1 MQKLEKAYLQELSPA
16 ATPKP
21 VGNKV
26 DVQFNPT
33 TLKLAMANSVD
44 VAHQRG
50 RQVQQ
55 YKGTSS
61 TTLSMDLIYDTADEG
76 SDAHPVDVRRK
87 TEAVSKFLLPSGPQ
101 SKTSPP
107 RVRFHW
113 GTFIFDG
120 VMASLTEDLDHFAP
134 DGTPLRAKCTISIK
148 EQDPKFEALKSGAGA
163 AGSNTGE
170 GAGGSSN
177 PAAPGSTDNGPTDR
191 SAQAVGGESAADF
204 AARNGLDPA
213 AWRGVAAGIAN
224 PLSLPAGL
232 DISFNSG
239 LSAAAGLGVSLGV
252 GVGVGVGLS
261 VEASLGLKA
270 DVTFGVSASAL
281 AGFALSA
288 AGGVTAAV
296 QTASIVR
303 AEAAASQAR
312 SAFGAPA
319 GASGGTGTR
328 GAGSLPAGASGSAAS
343 GPSATSQ
350 PGAPLVRGAS
360 AGTAGGSAPA
370 RPAAAGS
377 GSAAPGRPVADPRAA
392 SFGYGVPLRPRVTGP
407 ADDRPGTSTWIRVG
421 TRPRSAEPRPLS
433 DPTLPRWAGLR
444 PVAAA
449 GSMPGL
455 RTGRAGCGCG
465 CGGRR

>member
-1 MQKLEKAYLQELSPA
+1 MQKLDKAYLQELSPA
-16 ATPKP
+16 AAPQP
-21 VGNKV
+21 VGKKV
-26 DVQFNPT
+26 PVQFNPT
-33 TLKLAMANSVD
+33 TLKLSMNNSID

-61 TTLSMDLIYDTADEG
+61 TTLTMDLVYDTADEG
-76 SDAHPVDVRRK
+76 SDEHPVDVRRK
-87 TEAVSKFLLPSGPQ
+87 TQEVGKFLLPSGPQ

-107 RVRFHW
+107 RVRFQW

-120 VMASLTEDLDHFAP
+120 VMASLNEDLEHFAP
-134 DGTPLRAKCTISIK
+134 NGTPLRAKCAISIK
-148 EQDPKFEALKSGAGA
+148 EQDPKFEALKTGAGA
-163 AGSNTGE
+163 AGANTGE
-170 GAGGSSN
+170 GEGGASN
-177 PAAPGSTDNGPTDR
+177 PAAPGSTDKGPTDR

-239 LSAAAGLGVSLGV
+239 LSASAGLGASLGV
-252 GVGVGVGLS
+252 GIGAGVGLS
-261 VEASLGLKA
+261 VEASLGLQA
-270 DVTFGVSASAL
+270 DVSLGVTAGAS

-303 AEAAASQAR
+303 TESAAAQAR

-319 GASGGTGTR
+319 ATSGATGTR
-328 GAGSLPAGASGSAAS
+328 GGGSLPGGGSSLAGGGAAT
-343 GPSATSQ
+343 AAQT
-350 PGAPLVRGAS
+350 GA
-360 AGTAGGSAPA
+360 AGGSAPA

-377 GSAAPGRPVADPRAA
+377 GSAAPARPVADPRAA
-392 SFGYGVPLRPRVTGP
+392 SFGYGVPLRPLVTGP
-407 ADDRPGTSTWIRVG
+407 ADDRPGASTWIRVG
-421 TRPRSAEPRPLS
+421 SRPRAAEPKPVS
-433 DPTLPRWAGLR
+433 DPTLPGWAGLR
-444 PVAAA
+444 PVPA
-449 GSMPGL
+449 GQSVPGAH
-455 RTGRAGCGCG
+455 TMRAGCGCG
-465 CGGRR
+465 CGGRP

>member
-1 MQKLEKAYLQELSPA
+1 MQKLHKAYLQELSPA
-16 ATPKP
+16 AAPLP
-21 VGNKV
+21 VGKKV
-26 DVQFNPT
+26 PVQFNPT
-33 TLKLAMANSVD
+33 TLKLSMNNSID

-61 TTLSMDLIYDTADEG
+61 TTLTMDLIYDTADEG
-76 SDAHPVDVRRK
+76 SDDNPVDVRRK
-87 TEAVSKFLLPSGPQ
+87 TQEVSKFLLPSGAQ

-113 GTFIFDG
+113 GTFVFDG
-120 VMASLTEDLDHFAP
+120 VMASLTEDLEHFSP
-134 DGTPLRAKCTISIK
+134 HGTPLRAKCSISIK

-163 AGSNTGE
+163 AGANTGE
-170 GAGGSSN
+170 GPGGASN
-177 PAAPGSTDNGPTDR
+177 PADPGSTDKGPTDR

-239 LSAAAGLGVSLGV
+239 LSAAGGIGTSLGV
-252 GVGVGVGLS
+252 GIGAGVGLS
-261 VEASLGLKA
+261 VEASLGLQA
-270 DVTFGVSASAL
+270 DASLGVSASAS

-296 QTASIVR
+296 QTASIAR
-303 AEAAASQAR
+303 SETAAAQAR

-319 GASGGTGTR
+319 GASAATGTR
-328 GAGSLPAGASGSAAS
+328 GAGSLPSGSS
-343 GPSATSQ
+343 GSTRGGATSAAQ
-350 PGAPLVRGAS
+350 A
-360 AGTAGGSAPA
+360 GSAIGSTPA
-370 RPAAAGS
+370 RAAAAGS
-377 GSAAPGRPVADPRAA
+377 GSAAPSRPVADPRAA
-392 SFGYGVPLRPRVTGP
+392 SFGYGVPLRPLVTGP
-407 ADDRPGTSTWIRVG
+407 ADDRPGASTWIRVG
-421 TRPRSAEPRPLS
+421 NRPRAAEPMPIS
-433 DPTLPRWAGLR
+433 DPTLPGWAGLR
-444 PVAAA
+444 PVVA
-449 GSMPGL
+449 GSGGSGIH
-455 RTGRAGCGCG
+455 TSRAGCGCG